1 MADEEERARAA
12 NIFDVAR
19 LAGVSHQTVS
29 RVINDHPNVRAS
41 TRDRVN
47 KAIKQLRYR
56 PNIAARAMVTRRSR
70 NLGLITTG
78 APEFGPSSTVLGFS
92 AAAREARYNVSIA
105 TLLENDPTT
114 MTESIELLLTQSIE
128 AIVVI
133 ASRQG
138 IIDALN
144 AVQVDRPIVMMQS
157 SGNPT
162 ARSVS
167 IDQYEGAR
175 LATEHLIQQGHR
187 HILHLA
193 GPEDSTDAIERV
205 RGWRAT
211 MAQHGLVAPTPE
223 RGDWSS
229 DSGYAFGTRLS
240 QSRSRYTAV
249 FAANDQ
255 MALGCVHAYR
265 DQGLRVPDDLSII
278 GFDDIPDAAHYLP
291 PLTSMRQDFR
301 QLGRDILTAVL
312 DELDDRVS
320 SRPRLIPELVVR
332 DSVGRVPVTPE
343 LLTRGRP

>member
-1 MADEEERARAA
+1 MADDEARARAA

-29 RVINDHPNVRAS
+29 RVINDHPNVRAA
-41 TRDRVN
+41 TRERVN
-47 KAIKQLRYR
+47 MAIKQLRYR

-105 TLLENDPTT
+105 TLLENDPSI
-114 MTESIELLLTQSIE
+114 MTESIELLLNQSIE
-128 AIVVI
+128 AIIVI

-144 AVQVDRPIVMMQS
+144 AVQVDLPMIMVQS
-157 SGNPT
+157 SGRST

-175 LATEHLIQQGHR
+175 LATEYLIEQGHR
-187 HILHLA
+187 QIVHLA
-193 GPEDSTDAIERV
+193 GPEDSTDAVERV

-211 MAQHGLVAPTPE
+211 MAKHGLVAPTPE
-223 RGDWSS
+223 VGDWTSA
-229 DSGYAFGTRLS
+229 SGYAFGTRLAAH
-240 QSRSRYTAV
+240 RSRHSAV

-255 MALGCVHAYR
+255 MALGCLHAFR
-265 DQGLRVPDDLSII
+265 DHGLNVPEDLSVI

-291 PLTSMRQDFR
+291 PLTSVRQDFR
-301 QLGRDILTAVL
+301 QLGRDILSAVL
-312 DELDDRVS
+312 DELDDRVAS
-320 SRPRLIPELVVR
+320 PRPPR
-332 DSVGRVPVTPE
+332 
-343 LLTRGRP
+343 